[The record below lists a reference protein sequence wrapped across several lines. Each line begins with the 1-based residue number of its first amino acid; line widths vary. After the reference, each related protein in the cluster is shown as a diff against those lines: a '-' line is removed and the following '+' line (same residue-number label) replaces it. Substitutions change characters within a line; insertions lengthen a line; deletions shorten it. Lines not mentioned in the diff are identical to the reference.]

1 MKIVCLGD
9 SLTYGYEVRRS
20 AVWTTLAG
28 RESGALV
35 LNRGVN
41 GMMTSGM
48 LERFRRDVLE
58 ERPDAA
64 LLMGGANDILFEL
77 DAAGAENNMADMA
90 RRARE
95 AGIRP
100 FIGIPAPFCPPVR
113 KDWRSMADF
122 PGAAPL
128 YEAYI
133 QRLYALSEENAY
145 ERADFYGAV
154 LKHAAES
161 GEDLRSLYHDGLHL
175 NERGHRVFAACL
187 VRTLREAGLVPPAD
201 EILSGGG
208 AR

>member
-20 AVWTTLAG
+20 AVWTALAG

-41 GMMTSGM
+41 GMLTSGM
-48 LERFRRDVLE
+48 LGRFREDVLG
-58 ERPDAA
+58 ERPDAV

-77 DAAGAENNMADMA
+77 DAAGAEKNMAVMA
-90 RRARE
+90 SRARE

-100 FIGIPAPFCPPVR
+100 FIGIPAPFCPPLR
-113 KDWRSMADF
+113 EDWTSMADF
-122 PGAAPL
+122 SGAAPL

-133 QRLYALSEENAY
+133 RRLYAFSEENAY
-145 ERADFYGAV
+145 DRVDFYGAV
-154 LKHAAES
+154 LRHAAES
-161 GEDLRSLYHDGLHL
+161 GEELRSLYNDGLHL

-187 VRTLREAGLVPPAD
+187 VRALREAGLVP
-201 EILSGGG
+201 
-208 AR
+208 